1 MSLFS
6 KDVGIDLGTANTL
19 VYMKGKGI
27 IMREPSVVAVD
38 TKSDEV
44 RCVGAEAKAVIGRT
58 PGSIVAVRPLKDGVI
73 ADFDIT
79 ANMLETFLKKACGNS
94 MFSRPRV
101 VICIPSG
108 VTEVERRAVREA
120 ALKAGARQ
128 VSVIEEP
135 MAAAIGG
142 DGTLRGAIA
151 FQNEGINTICIP
163 GTIDR
168 DVACSEYTL
177 GFDTAAN
184 TAMEAIDR
192 IRDSSV
198 SHGRCSVV
206 EVMGRKRGYIALWAG
221 MATSADAIIIPEK
234 WDGDYD
240 SIIDTIK
247 AKHAD
252 GRNSYLV
259 VVAEGVTDAPELAQ
273 MILDKT
279 GIESRVSV
287 LGYIQRGGQP
297 TAKDR
302 MYGSLMGAYAVD
314 VLKKDKANRMIAI
327 KNDILI
333 DYDIKEAI
341 DIQNNQID
349 SFQYELSKLLAE

>member
-1 MSLFS
+1 MC
-6 KDVGIDLGTANTL
+6 
-19 VYMKGKGI
+19 
-27 IMREPSVVAVD
+27 
-38 TKSDEV
+38 EV
-44 RCVGAEAKAVIGRT
+44 RKIAVLTSGGDAPGMNSAVRAVVVSAINSGMEVIGVYRGYEGLIDWET
-58 PGSIVAVRPLKDGVI
+58 KTLTLEDVRNINNQGGTIL
-73 ADFDIT
+73 FT
-79 ANMLETFLKKACGNS
+79 SRSERFLMNQFRKKAADNLRKHS
-94 MFSRPRV
+94 V
-101 VICIPSG
+101 D
-108 VTEVERRAVREA
+108 
-120 ALKAGARQ
+120 AL
-128 VSVIEEP
+128 V
-135 MAAAIGG
+135 AIGG

-151 FQNEGINTICIP
+151 FQEEGINTICIP

-168 DVACSEYTL
+168 DVACTEYTI

-221 MATSADAIIIPEK
+221 MATSAYAIVLPET
-234 WDGDYD
+234 WDGDFD
-240 SIIDTIK
+240 SIINTIK

-302 MYGSLMGAYAVD
+302 MYGSLMGAFAID
-314 VLKKDKANRMIAI
+314 LLARGKANRMVAI

-333 DYDIKEAI
+333 DYAISEAV
-341 DIQNNQID
+341 DIQNNQLD